1 MKIKRAALKQEV
13 GEFVKFNLAGAAAIG
28 TDYGVY
34 NLLVLFLL
42 SAPAKAISFAC
53 GGVTAFLIN
62 KYWTFNLHGF
72 DVGEIVRYLIVM
84 AAGIG
89 INVGVNELVLR
100 LIVENRNI
108 AFVAAVAISGL
119 SIFLGQKFWVFG
131 RRGEGV

>member
-1 MKIKRAALKQEV
+1 MKIRRTALKQEV
-13 GEFVKFNLAGAAAIG
+13 REFIKFNLAGAAAIG

-42 SAPAKAISFAC
+42 SAPAKAISFTC
-53 GGVTAFLIN
+53 GGITAFLIN

-72 DVGEIVRYLIVM
+72 DVGEIVRYLVVM
-84 AAGIG
+84 GAGIG
-89 INVGVNELVLR
+89 LNVGVNELVLR

-119 SIFLGQKFWVFG
+119 SIFLGQKFWVF
-131 RRGEGV
+131 RKRGEEA